1 MLSDTLIIKS
11 TISAWEQAS
20 AFAAVHKL
28 SIVDIDKKTAHDFT
42 LVFDFTRV
50 YLLDCRQKKPV
61 EICVDFNSGA
71 AEHRRKYGGGAGQSI
86 AKACG
91 IKGGRKLHIL
101 DATAGLGGDSFVMAS
116 LGCTLTLLERSP
128 IAFSLL
134 NNALE
139 RASESENVELLDIT
153 SRMTLH
159 NVSALDA
166 LHNIGVYSDDAF
178 DVIYLD
184 PMFPEKNKK
193 ALAKKEMQIFQ
204 QIVGADNDADNLLEP
219 ALEAATYRVVVKR
232 SKTAPYLNGV
242 EPTLEL
248 KGKSSRF
255 DIYTKKKLP

>member
-1 MLSDTLIIKS
+1 MLPDILIIKS

-20 AFAAVHKL
+20 AFASEYGL
-28 SIVDIDKKTAHDFT
+28 IIVDIDQKTRQDFA
-42 LVFDFTRV
+42 LVFDFSRV

-61 EICVDFNSGA
+61 EIFVDFNSGA
-71 AEHRRKYGGGAGQSI
+71 AEHRRKYGGGAGQAI

-128 IAFSLL
+128 VAFSLL
-134 NNALE
+134 NDALH
-139 RASESENVELLDIT
+139 RANESDDIELIDIA
-153 SRMTLH
+153 SRMTLY
-159 NVSALDA
+159 NVNALDV
-166 LHNIGVYSDDAF
+166 LSNKDMYSDHAF

-204 QIVGADNDADNLLEP
+204 QIVGADDDAGSLLEP